1 MKLLPLNCSRR
12 LRGDVVDD
20 PVDAPHLVDDA
31 PGAERQEFVVE
42 GEGIGGHAVGR
53 GDCTRVKQSWNI
65 AVHRY
70 DSTPSI
76 APSST
81 AFLVV
86 LRRRPGQG
94 SSRILG
100 VEDTLNWRRRFHT
113 KDQPPPLWRFCR
125 QLSFLRIM
133 VQRYAGRED
142 C

>member
-1 MKLLPLNCSRR
+1 MKSFPLNCSRR

-42 GEGIGGHAVGR
+42 GEEVRCYIVGR

-70 DSTPSI
+70 DSTLSI

-86 LRRRPGQG
+86 LRRRPDQG

-100 VEDTLNWRRRFHT
+100 VEDTLNWWGRFHT
-113 KDQPPPLWRFCR
+113 KN
-125 QLSFLRIM
+125 
-133 VQRYAGRED
+133 
-142 C
+142 

>member
-1 MKLLPLNCSRR
+1 MKLLPLYGSRR

-31 PGAERQEFVVE
+31 PGDGSQKLRLE
-42 GEGIGGHAVGR
+42 GEEVSRHAVGGR
-53 GDCTRVKQSWNI
+53 GCTRVKQSWNI

-86 LRRRPGQG
+86 LRRRPDQG
-94 SSRILG
+94 SSGNFG

-113 KDQPPPLWRFCR
+113 NN
-125 QLSFLRIM
+125 QLDTLVSGSVDSFLS
-133 VQRYAGRED
+133 YG
-142 C
+142 